1 MSGMITPVV
10 SPAILREYQDV
21 LARPELRLPKA
32 DVLTALEY
40 LKIPGSH
47 VIHVDPA
54 DLPRV
59 CSDPDDD
66 HFLAAAM
73 AGRAAFIVTGNPRHF
88 PPSPWQGIAIT
99 TPAPF
104 LRSLSRAE
112 P

>member
-10 SPAILREYQDV
+10 SPAILRKYQDV
-21 LARPELRLPKA
+21 LARPELRLPNA

-47 VIHVDPA
+47 VIHVDPT
-54 DLPRV
+54 DLPGL

-73 AGRAAFIVTGNPRHF
+73 TGRAAFIVTGNSRHF

-104 LRSLSRAE
+104 LRSLSRSE

>member
-1 MSGMITPVV
+1 MITPVV

-21 LARPELRLPKA
+21 LARPELHLPKA
-32 DVLTALEY
+32 DVLTTLKY

-47 VIHVDPA
+47 VIHVDPT

-73 AGRAAFIVTGNPRHF
+73 TGRAAFIVTGNPRHV
-88 PPSPWQGIAIT
+88 PPSPCQGIVIT
-99 TPAPF
+99 TPAAF
-104 LRSLSRAE
+104 LRSF
-112 P
+112 